1 MFFSRL
7 AVTNSVCI
15 DAGRTTTAC
24 SLQSRDQGEGWE
36 FIFGLYI
43 VNNFPYGKLK
53 IKDGERK
60 NEKDVNCYD
69 DGGDGYGIYGV

>member
-1 MFFSRL
+1 MGRATYGL
-7 AVTNSVCI
+7 LIVPPVC
-15 DAGRTTTAC
+15 DTTTVC
-24 SLQSRDQGEGWE
+24 SLQSRYQGEGRE

-53 IKDGERK
+53 IKNGERK